1 MSPVTVIL
9 YTPDHRDAWA
19 AMRAAL
25 YAEENLARVS
35 EEIDEITRAGTMNA
49 QPYACLIAVDPDGLA
64 VGFIEVS
71 LRSTA
76 EECTTSPVAYIESWF
91 VAPDARRRGVGRA
104 LIEAACAWGR
114 AQGCRE
120 IGSDTQSYNERSCS
134 AHLAL
139 GFEDAGLV
147 RHFRRSL

>member
-1 MSPVTVIL
+1 MSPVTII
-9 YTPDHRDAWA
+9 PCSRHHRDAWA

-25 YAEENLARVS
+25 YAEENLARVT
-35 EEIDEITRAGTMNA
+35 EEIDEITRSGTMNA
-49 QPYACLIAVDPDGLA
+49 QPYACLLAIDPGGRA
-64 VGFIEVS
+64 VGFVEVT

-76 EECTTSPVAYIESWF
+76 EECATSPVAYVESWF

-114 AQGCRE
+114 ERGCRE
-120 IGSDTQSYNERSCS
+120 IGSDTQADNERSRR

-147 RHFRRSL
+147 RHFRRTL